1 MTLFTSLG
9 PSADCRGLTQV
20 PTYRERTGHARG
32 AAFSVSQRGFSLGWG
47 LQGKVARTPHQSK
60 GSGGTVCLV
69 HEPGAGIVAVRRL
82 GEVFLKSPFRAIAA
96 TTILIDHDIAMVDK
110 EGRDFLAR
118 CGALR
123 VVARDFRATRLPFPV
138 RRAFENDGERPGNGL
153 PGG

>member
-60 GSGGTVCLV
+60 GSGGTVWGGSLT
-69 HEPGAGIVAVRRL
+69 HGIFDRRSKRTVAVA
-82 GEVFLKSPFRAIAA
+82 EQ
-96 TTILIDHDIAMVDK
+96 D
-110 EGRDFLAR
+110 
-118 CGALR
+118 
-123 VVARDFRATRLPFPV
+123 
-138 RRAFENDGERPGNGL
+138 GNGL
-153 PGG
+153 IRGVHHTIIRHREILVAISVQISHYD